1 MAIRSWLTTIGNG
14 TQQSQI
20 QTSGY
25 APPNDVELAI
35 AIALSPGNY
44 TAILSGKEQRYRQRF
59 DRSVRVEL
67 MAPVKPKRWRAVRAV
82 GAPNIWDTTARAPPR
97 NLFERGAKA
106 ALGGRLRGRLWRKR
120 LFMR

>member
-1 MAIRSWLTTIGNG
+1 LERALDNRK
-14 TQQSQI
+14 I

-67 MAPVKPKRWRAVRAV
+67 IAPVKPKGVRRPRRRRPKHLGHDSAC
-82 GAPNIWDTTARAPPR
+82 PPAR

-106 ALGGRLRGRLWRKR
+106 ALAVV
-120 LFMR
+120 